1 MTKLSVLLAAAAF
14 GAAGLQAAPVL
25 AAASP
30 VPGPAAA
37 YETAS
42 RPVTKPVG
50 DPMTITIEG
59 QGSVPVTPDSM
70 RLNAGVEVRKD
81 TAGEAF
87 AAVRAAAG
95 RLTDALLEAGVAE
108 KDLRTND
115 LSLDAEY
122 DKSKVVA
129 YRASQGVQAVVRDLS
144 TADAVV
150 DAAAAVGDEVRFR
163 GISFVVSKAGDLL
176 KKARDAAFEDARS
189 KAEQYAGLAGY
200 NLGKVL
206 RIEEE
211 DSGGSSRFAFAA
223 APEGGASIEPGTSS
237 VTAAVR
243 LLYEL
248 VEAGVDR

>member
-14 GAAGLQAAPVL
+14 AAAGLQAAPVL

-37 YETAS
+37 YEPAS
-42 RPVTKPVG
+42 KPGG
-50 DPMTITIEG
+50 DPVTITIEG
-59 QGSVPVTPDSM
+59 QGGVPVTPDSM
-70 RLNAGVEVRKD
+70 RLNVAVEVRKD

-87 AAVRAAAG
+87 AAARAAAG
-95 RLTDALLEAGVAE
+95 RLTAVLLDAGVAE

-129 YRASQGVQAVVRDLS
+129 YRASQGVQAIVRDLS

-150 DAAAAVGDEVRFR
+150 DAAAAVGDEIRFR
-163 GISFVVSKAGDLL
+163 GISFVVSKAGELL

-200 NLGKVL
+200 ELGRVL

-211 DSGGSSRFAFAA
+211 DGGGSSRFAFAA
-223 APEGGASIEPGTSS
+223 APDGGASIEPGTSS
-237 VTAAVR
+237 VTATVR

-248 VEAGVDR
+248 VEAGAGR